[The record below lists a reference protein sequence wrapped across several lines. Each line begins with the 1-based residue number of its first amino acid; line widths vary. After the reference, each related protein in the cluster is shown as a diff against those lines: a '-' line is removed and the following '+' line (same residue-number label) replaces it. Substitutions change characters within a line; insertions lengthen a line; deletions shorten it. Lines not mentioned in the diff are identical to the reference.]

1 MMFDDKNAGIFSF
14 LEKPSHYYFSDSVN
28 RQEIQEALERI
39 LEVKYFLIQYKEKV
53 EGLLFLY
60 SRAIFILNIY
70 FS

>member
-1 MMFDDKNAGIFSF
+1 MIKNAGIFSF

-53 EGLLFLY
+53 EGSFFNL
-60 SRAIFILNIY
+60 SIFTLNTY
-70 FS
+70 QS